1 MSRHHPQ
8 TRHVYLSAARQG
20 FARCHVCGA
29 LGQPELSA
37 ACPRCGTP
45 LHFRKPGSLQNSW
58 ALLIAAYALYLPAN
72 LLPIMET
79 RSLLGIQ
86 RDTILSGIVFLWRSG
101 SWGLA
106 LIVWFASMVVP
117 LLKLLSLTALLIGV
131 RSKRTRSA
139 LPRLRLY
146 RLLEFVG
153 RWSML
158 DVYVVAMLVALV
170 QVQSL
175 ALIGPG
181 PGVLAFGLVVVLSM
195 LATMALDP
203 RLIWDQATLVKEES
217 INREPT

>member
-1 MSRHHPQ
+1 MSRHPPQ
-8 TRHVYLSAARQG
+8 PRHAYHAAARQG
-20 FARCHVCGA
+20 LARCHVCGT
-29 LGQPELSA
+29 LGNPAQTPG
-37 ACPRCGTP
+37 CPRCGTR
-45 LHFRKPGSLQNSW
+45 LHLRKPDSLQNSW
-58 ALLIAAYALYLPAN
+58 ALLIAAYVLYLPAN

-79 RSLLGIQ
+79 RSLFGIQ
-86 RDTILSGIVFLWRSG
+86 RDTILSGIIFLWRSG

-117 LLKLLSLTALLIGV
+117 LLKLLSLTILLLGIQSG
-131 RSKRTRSA
+131 RTRSA

-158 DVYVVAMLVALV
+158 DVYVVAMLAALV

-203 RLIWDQATLVKEES
+203 RLIWDQATLAKEES
-217 INREPT
+217 SHRDAT